1 MMERMIGLFKKN
13 FSKKR
18 KGFSFMEV
26 LLALVLIVAMSVGAF
41 FALNTAQQTRK
52 MAQMNNDMDAI
63 VNGLLAY
70 EQLNINGSLPATL
83 QACSAGLTAD
93 QSIDGASHTN
103 LLKWTK
109 STTAANAPG
118 TALLILGGRHMAMIV
133 LHALLPVLLRMHPA
147 QLWLPL
153 LVIFNNLSI
162 RKEEFH
168 VKAYVEKKI
177 CL

>member
-1 MMERMIGLFKKN
+1 MMKKKFGVN
-13 FSKKR
+13 NKR

-70 EQLNINGSLPATL
+70 EQLNVNGSLPATL
-83 QACSAGLTAD
+83 QACSAGLTAAE
-93 QSIDGASHTN
+93 SIDGASHTN

-109 STTAANAPG
+109 STTAANAAG
-118 TALLILGGRHMAMIV
+118 TAAGAGSFVDPWGAAYGYDSSARTITCTPKDASGTAMTTV
-133 LHALLPVLLRMHPA
+133 TRY
-147 QLWLPL
+147 
-153 LVIFNNLSI
+153 F
-162 RKEEFH
+162 
-168 VKAYVEKKI
+168 
-177 CL
+177 

>member
-1 MMERMIGLFKKN
+1 MTISALRKKN
-13 FSKKR
+13 RR

-70 EQLNINGSLPATL
+70 EQLNVNGSLPDTL

-93 QSIDGASHTN
+93 NSIDGASHTN

-109 STTAANAPG
+109 ATTAANAPG
-118 TALLILGGRHMAMIV
+118 TAAGEGSFKDPWGNAYGYSKKDRTVTCTPNDASGTAM
-133 LHALLPVLLRMHPA
+133 
-147 QLWLPL
+147 
-153 LVIFNNLSI
+153 
-162 RKEEFH
+162 KEVVRYF
-168 VKAYVEKKI
+168 
-177 CL
+177 

>member
-1 MMERMIGLFKKN
+1 MFMRAVNKK
-13 FSKKR
+13 FGVSKKR

-83 QACSAGLTAD
+83 QACSAGLTAAN
-93 QSIDGASHTN
+93 SIDGASHTN

-109 STTAANAPG
+109 STTAANAAGVAAGAGSFVDPWG
-118 TALLILGGRHMAMIV
+118 TAYGYDSAARTVTCTPKDASGADMATV
-133 LHALLPVLLRMHPA
+133 TRY
-147 QLWLPL
+147 
-153 LVIFNNLSI
+153 F
-162 RKEEFH
+162 
-168 VKAYVEKKI
+168 
-177 CL
+177 

>member
-1 MMERMIGLFKKN
+1 MERMIGLFKKN

-83 QACSAGLTAD
+83 QACSAGLTAA

-118 TALLILGGRHMAMIV
+118 TAAGAGSFVDPWGQAYGYDSSARTVTCTPKDASGTAMATV
-133 LHALLPVLLRMHPA
+133 TRY
-147 QLWLPL
+147 
-153 LVIFNNLSI
+153 F
-162 RKEEFH
+162 
-168 VKAYVEKKI
+168 
-177 CL
+177 

>member
-1 MMERMIGLFKKN
+1 MFMRSMRKK
-13 FSKKR
+13 FGVSKKR

-83 QACSAGLTAD
+83 QACSAGLSAAD
-93 QSIDGASHTN
+93 SIDGASHTN

-109 STTAANAPG
+109 STTGANAPG
-118 TALLILGGRHMAMIV
+118 TAADANSFKDPWGQAYGYNSETRTLTCTPKDASGAAMTTV
-133 LHALLPVLLRMHPA
+133 TRY
-147 QLWLPL
+147 
-153 LVIFNNLSI
+153 F
-162 RKEEFH
+162 
-168 VKAYVEKKI
+168 
-177 CL
+177 